1 MDGAGDPKGF
11 RRVRLANRDG
21 TDLPGRVT
29 ACAKVLKKEHAWCVQ
44 GEGKKA
50 NVTGVKWAKGQI
62 ERMM

>member
-29 ACAKVLKKEHAWCVQ
+29 ACAKVLKWRKP
-44 GEGKKA
+44 
-50 NVTGVKWAKGQI
+50 VTD
-62 ERMM
+62 